1 MIIDGHVH
9 PSVYEDAGWART
21 PAPIEKIIEEMN
33 GPFVIDGEERMVDM
47 ALCQPAAWETIY
59 HAENHGYGFFE
70 QHSYVIECVRRFP
83 DRIIGCMN
91 LNPRF
96 GVAKGLTVLEE
107 LISTK
112 GFRALKLHANH
123 HVYRPEAA
131 QKLLNPIFDKASRL
145 RIPVLIHTGDTPF
158 SSPAQWAEYIERY
171 REVNVILCHYAT
183 QMISYAYE
191 AVYIAKK
198 NPNVYLEIGWA
209 PQSRLREGVITLGD
223 DRLIFGTDTPPNE
236 MSVWI
241 KMVESMM
248 KDPPL
253 GSSLSREGLRRILG
267 ENLKGLLRL

>member
-9 PSVYEDAGWART
+9 PSIYVDDGWART

-33 GPFVIDGEERMVDM
+33 GPFVIDGQEHRVDK

-59 HAENHGYGFFE
+59 HVENHSYSFVD
-70 QHSYVIECVRRFP
+70 QHSYVLECIKKFP
-83 DRIIGCMN
+83 DRVIGCMN

-96 GVAKGLTVLEE
+96 GLERGLKVLEE
-107 LISTK
+107 LVSSR
-112 GFRALKLHANH
+112 GFKALKLHANH

-131 QKLLNPIFDKASRL
+131 QKLLNPVFDKASRL

-158 SSPAQWAEYIERY
+158 SSPAQWSEYIERY
-171 REVNVILCHYAT
+171 HDVNVVLCHYAT
-183 QMISYAYE
+183 QMVSYAYE

-209 PQSRLREGVITLGD
+209 PQPRLREGVRALGD
-223 DRLIFGTDTPPNE
+223 DRLIFGTDSPPNE

-241 KMVESMM
+241 KMVEAMM
-248 KDPPL
+248 KQPPFGL
-253 GSSLSREGLRRILG
+253 GLSREGLYQILG
-267 ENLKGLLRL
+267 ENLRRLLRL